1 MSSYLRQMM
10 AVVRKDLVQELR
22 TRQRVAT
29 MGGFAVLVAVL
40 FNFAIDPTVV
50 RIQEIAAG
58 LLWMTLIF
66 AGVTGVGRT
75 FQLEAEDG
83 ALQGVLLTPI
93 PRDALYLGKVI
104 ANTVLVGTVTL
115 LTLAVFGLFFQL
127 DFGSH
132 PLALALVL
140 LLGVIGFV
148 ALATLF
154 GAVSSATRLGDTLL
168 PILLFP
174 LLLPVIIFG
183 VGATG
188 RLLLDRPLVEV
199 EGQIR
204 MLGAFGLAAMAVGAA
219 LFRFV
224 VEE

>member
-1 MSSYLRQMM
+1 MSYLRQVT
-10 AVVRKDLVQELR
+10 AVVRKDLVTELR

-29 MGGFAVLVAVL
+29 MGGFAVLVGVL
-40 FNFAIDPTVV
+40 FNYAVDPTVV
-50 RIQEIAAG
+50 RIQDIAAG

-66 AGVTGVGRT
+66 AGVMGVGRT
-75 FQLEAEDG
+75 FQLEAED
-83 ALQGVLLTPI
+83 AAFQGVLLSPI

-104 ANTVLVGTVTL
+104 SNTVLVSVVTL

-127 DFGSH
+127 DYGAH

-140 LLGVIGFV
+140 FLGVLGFV

-154 GAVSSATRLGDTLL
+154 GAVSSGTRLGDTLL
-168 PILLFP
+168 PILIFP
-174 LLLPVIIFG
+174 LLVPVVIFG
-183 VGATG
+183 VGSTG
-188 RLLLDRPLVEV
+188 RLLMGRPLAEV
-199 EGQIR
+199 EGNIR
-204 MLGAFGLAAMAVGAA
+204 ILGAFAVAAVAVGAG

>member
-1 MSSYLRQMM
+1 MSYLRQVG
-10 AVVRKDLVQELR
+10 AVVRKDLTTELR

-29 MGGFAVLVAVL
+29 MGGFAVLVGVL
-40 FNFAIDPTVV
+40 FNYAIDPTLV
-50 RIQEIAAG
+50 RIQDIAAG

-66 AGVTGVGRT
+66 AGVMGVGRT

-83 ALQGVLLTPI
+83 AFQGVLLSPI

-104 ANTVLVGTVTL
+104 SNTMLVSVVTL

-127 DFGSH
+127 DYGRH
-132 PLALALVL
+132 PVALALVL
-140 LLGVIGFV
+140 FLGVVGFV

-168 PILLFP
+168 PILIFP
-174 LLLPVIIFG
+174 LLVPVVIFG
-183 VGATG
+183 VGSTG
-188 RLLLDRPLVEV
+188 RLLMGRPLAEV
-199 EGQIR
+199 EGNIR
-204 MLGAFGLAAMAVGAA
+204 MLGAFAVAAVAVGAG

>member
-1 MSSYLRQMM
+1 VSYLRQVG
-10 AVVRKDLVQELR
+10 AVVRKDLTTELR

-29 MGGFAVLVAVL
+29 MGGFAVLVGVL
-40 FNFAIDPTVV
+40 FNYAIDPTLV
-50 RIQEIAAG
+50 RIQDIAAG

-66 AGVTGVGRT
+66 AGVMGVGRT

-83 ALQGVLLTPI
+83 AFQGVLLSPI

-104 ANTVLVGTVTL
+104 SNTMLVSVVTL

-127 DFGSH
+127 DYGRH
-132 PLALALVL
+132 PVALALVL
-140 LLGVIGFV
+140 FLGVVGFV

-168 PILLFP
+168 PILIFP
-174 LLLPVIIFG
+174 LLVPVVIFG
-183 VGATG
+183 VGSTG
-188 RLLLDRPLVEV
+188 RLLMGRPLAEV
-199 EGQIR
+199 EGNIR
-204 MLGAFGLAAMAVGAA
+204 MLGAFAVAAVAVGAG

>member
-1 MSSYLRQMM
+1 
-10 AVVRKDLVQELR
+10 
-22 TRQRVAT
+22 
-29 MGGFAVLVAVL
+29 
-40 FNFAIDPTVV
+40 
-50 RIQEIAAG
+50 
-58 LLWMTLIF
+58 
-66 AGVTGVGRT
+66 
-75 FQLEAEDG
+75 
-83 ALQGVLLTPI
+83 
-93 PRDALYLGKVI
+93 
-104 ANTVLVGTVTL
+104 
-115 LTLAVFGLFFQL
+115 
-127 DFGSH
+127 
-132 PLALALVL
+132 
-140 LLGVIGFV
+140 VIGFV